1 MRVAPARRAAVRA
14 GLTAGLAAVLTAT
27 AGACTGATGT
37 ATLGDDEEIPKIVLN
52 RDSPGFA
59 ADTDISPEGSDGTDI
74 SPEGSDG
81 TDISPEGSDG
91 TDLSDLSFDLFD
103 GGTGTVADYE
113 GTPLVVNFFASWCPP
128 CVREMPEFQDVFE
141 RLGGQVA
148 FLGLSQDQSPQD
160 ALALVEAT
168 GVTYDVGW
176 DLDLEVYG
184 ATGSIAM
191 PTTAFVSPSGEL
203 LDTFAGAL
211 DAEALAELIEDT
223 LGVAA
228 RP

>member
-1 MRVAPARRAAVRA
+1 MRVAPALRAAVRA
-14 GLTAGLAAVLTAT
+14 GLTAGLAAALTAT

-59 ADTDISPEGSDGTDI
+59 ADADISPEA
-74 SPEGSDG
+74 
-81 TDISPEGSDG
+81 SDG

-141 RLGGQVA
+141 RLDGQVA

-211 DAEALAELIEDT
+211 DTEALAELIEDT